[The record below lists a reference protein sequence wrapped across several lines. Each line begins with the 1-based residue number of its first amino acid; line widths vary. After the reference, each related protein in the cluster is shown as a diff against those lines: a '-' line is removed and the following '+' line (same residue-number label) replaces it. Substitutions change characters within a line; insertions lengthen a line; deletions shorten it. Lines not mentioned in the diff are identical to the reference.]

1 MTQPTLID
9 LVQKSAAWLQGK
21 GLENPRREA
30 EWIFAETLGFTRL
43 ELYTRFD
50 MPVPEADVV
59 TLRARVARRAKREPL
74 AYVLGMQPFRK
85 LKLMVSPAVLV
96 PRPETEQLVDLV
108 LADLPP
114 GPARVLD
121 VGTGS
126 GALALAIK
134 QERPETQVEA
144 CDISAEALAVARANA
159 ASHQLDVTFHIGDLG
174 TPVSGPF
181 AVVVANLPY
190 IAHDELWM
198 CSAELDFEPE
208 VALFG
213 GKDGLDLIRRLVA
226 DAKRLCTGG
235 VMWLEHGFQQ
245 GAAIAGISSQL
256 GCTSTLLKDGSG
268 KDRFTRI
275 CP

>member
-1 MTQPTLID
+1 M
-9 LVQKSAAWLQGK
+9 
-21 GLENPRREA
+21 
-30 EWIFAETLGFTRL
+30 
-43 ELYTRFD
+43 
-50 MPVPEADVV
+50 
-59 TLRARVARRAKREPL
+59 
-74 AYVLGMQPFRK
+74 
-85 LKLMVSPAVLV
+85 
-96 PRPETEQLVDLV
+96 
-108 LADLPP
+108 
-114 GPARVLD
+114 
-121 VGTGS
+121 
-126 GALALAIK
+126 
-134 QERPETQVEA
+134 
-144 CDISAEALAVARANA
+144 ARANA